1 MVVADQQE
9 WFITIGKLL
18 SISNVILRKFK
29 IHYNSQQQVVTHMND
44 FNIHFS
50 CFWFISSFSLWVK
63 NGSYNDMQTTDCL
76 SLCILLRLRFQ
87 TAVKA
92 SSVHMM
98 FHFDCI
104 SKRSDILIDM
114 RRHLI
119 SGSVYMIFYHPR
131 WNFISAKMTAM
142 K

>member
-1 MVVADQQE
+1 MVLADQQE

-76 SLCILLRLRFQ
+76 SLCTLLRFYLEY
-87 TAVKA
+87 
-92 SSVHMM
+92 VHMRGEINSYR
-98 FHFDCI
+98 FEISNRRESKFCSHDVSFRLHFKTIRYFD
-104 SKRSDILIDM
+104 
-114 RRHLI
+114 RH
-119 SGSVYMIFYHPR
+119 
-131 WNFISAKMTAM
+131 A
-142 K
+142 